1 MEFNFKRLAVLLV
14 WVLTGV
20 AAHAQNPDS
29 LRKSSENY
37 VEPFSDGSLRTWSIG
52 IHGGLLTTFTVLGTN
67 NNLDF
72 TSPGQE
78 LGYGGYI
85 KKQFTPA
92 FGIQADFLAG
102 KLTGQDSHPQIGSS
116 ISEFKRFSTEVA
128 WSGSLSANLTLGNI
142 SWRNHK
148 SAIQP
153 YLTVGAGYMKYT
165 PVVTYSDGTIVNFKA
180 GSDPALMGVFVP
192 IGVGLKFDIA
202 RGVNIDLGYQVNF
215 LFADNLDGFNY
226 GGNNDKFSYAHI
238 GLEFAIGSSSKPQ
251 LAAHNPVS
259 SMRTEYL
266 GQIDLVKK
274 QLQAQIDSQ
283 KVAFAAEK
291 AKNIQLEKLM
301 NTLAENNNKYS
312 KDSDGDGVPDAFDKC
327 PGTPPGTKVDGSG
340 CPLPKADVKVYVTD
354 DDKKIVKEAIQ
365 NLEFD
370 LGKAEIRQQSFESL
384 NKVAQLLIDKN
395 FSLKLA
401 GHTDNIGT
409 ESGNMKLS
417 KDRAEA
423 VRAYLV
429 SKGVNASRIEA
440 TGYGSTQPI
449 APNTT
454 AIGRQFN
461 RRVEFTLF

>member
-1 MEFNFKRLAVLLV
+1 MEFNFRKLALLLV
-14 WVLTGV
+14 WVLTGAV
-20 AAHAQNPDS
+20 IKAQNPDS
-29 LRKSSENY
+29 LKATAGY

-52 IHGGLLTTFTVLGTN
+52 LHGGLMTTFTVLGTN
-67 NNLDF
+67 NNQDF
-72 TSPGQE
+72 TNPGQQI
-78 LGYGGYI
+78 GYGGYI

-102 KLTGQDSHPQIGSS
+102 KLTGNNSHLEGGGTT
-116 ISEFKRFSTEVA
+116 SEFKNFSTTLSYA
-128 WSGSLSANLTLGNI
+128 GSLSANITLGNI
-142 SWRNHK
+142 SWRNKK

-153 YLTVGAGYMKYT
+153 YFTAGAGYMSYT
-165 PVVTYSDGTIVNFKA
+165 PVITYGDGTTVNFKS
-180 GSDPALMGVFVP
+180 GSDPALNGIFVP
-192 IGVGLKFDIA
+192 IELGLKFDFA
-202 RGVNIDLGYQVNF
+202 RGVNIELGYQVNF

-226 GGNNDKFSYAHI
+226 GGNNDKFSYAHF
-238 GLEFAIGSSSKPQ
+238 GVEFALGNSSKSQ
-251 LAAHNPVS
+251 LATHNPVS
-259 SMRTEYL
+259 SMRAEYL
-266 GQIDLVKK
+266 GQIDNLKK

-283 KVAFAAEK
+283 KVAIAADK
-291 AKNIQLEKLM
+291 ARNDGLQRQITALNES
-301 NTLAENNNKYS
+301 NSKYT
-312 KDSDGDGVPDAFDKC
+312 KDSDVDGVPDAFDKC
-327 PGTPPGTKVDGSG
+327 AATPAGTKVDGSG

-354 DDKKIVKEAIQ
+354 DDRKIVKEAIQ

-370 LGKAEIRQQSFESL
+370 LGKAAIRPQSFESL
-384 NKVAQLLIDKN
+384 DKVAKLLIDKN

-409 ESGNMKLS
+409 ETGNMKLS